1 MRNTTAT
8 QDIYRTHFTQLAQQL
23 ASNGS
28 AWPQGVRQAAF
39 SRFTAIGFPST
50 RQEAWKHTNVAALA
64 KIPFTL
70 AGHERA
76 ARLDDVLTRTICG
89 QMTGPR
95 LVFVNGHYAPD
106 LSALQPLPEGMIV
119 GSLAQAISTNRRS
132 VELYLA
138 GYASFQNHAFVAL
151 NTAFMQ
157 DGAFIHIPPGIIV
170 SAPIHLQF
178 VSTAPEQATV
188 SYPRNLIL
196 VDRGSQA
203 TVVESYVG
211 GAHEVYFT
219 NAVTEVVAGEHA
231 VINHYR
237 LQQEST
243 AAFHMATLQVH
254 QDRNSHVISHAIALG
269 GALARNE
276 VTAVLDGAGSECT
289 LNGLFMVAGQQHV
302 DNQTRI
308 EHVQP
313 YCSSR
318 ELYKGVLDGK
328 GRGVF
333 NGTVY
338 VHKDAQQS
346 KAQQTNKNLLLSPDA
361 WINTKPQLEIYN
373 NDVQCGH
380 GSTIGRLDE
389 EALFYLRCRGIALE
403 QARSLLTYAFA
414 SEMLSQITIEPMQ
427 TALHETL
434 HTWLLPRQSGSKET
448 L

>member
-1 MRNTTAT
+1 MMHNTAA
-8 QDIYRTHFTQLAQQL
+8 QDIYHAHFARFAQQL
-23 ASNGS
+23 ASNASNGS
-28 AWPQGVRQAAF
+28 SWTQGVRQAAF
-39 SRFTAIGFPST
+39 SRFAAIGFPST
-50 RQEAWKHTNVAALA
+50 REEAWKHTSVAALA
-64 KIPFTL
+64 KIPFTP
-70 AGHERA
+70 AGY
-76 ARLDDVLTRTICG
+76 AREALRDDVLIRASFG

-95 LVFVNGHYAPD
+95 LVFVNGHYAPE
-106 LSALQPLPEGMIV
+106 LSSLQPLPEGVIV
-119 GSLAQAISTNRRS
+119 GSLAQAISANRRS
-132 VELYLA
+132 VEPHLA

-157 DGAFIHIPPGIIV
+157 DGAFIYIPPGTSV
-170 SAPIHLQF
+170 AAPIHLLF
-178 VSTAPEQATV
+178 VSTAPEKATV
-188 SYPRNLIL
+188 SSPRNLIV
-196 VDRGSQA
+196 VDRGGQA

-211 GAHEVYFT
+211 VAHEVYLT

-237 LQQEST
+237 LQQESK

-254 QDRNSHVISHAIALG
+254 QDRSSNVISHAIALG

-276 VTAVLDGAGSECT
+276 VTAVLDGEGSECT

-313 YCSSR
+313 YCTSR
-318 ELYKGVLDGK
+318 ELYKGVMDGK

-333 NGTVY
+333 NGTIY
-338 VHKDAQQS
+338 VHKAAQKS
-346 KAQQTNKNLLLSPDA
+346 NAKQTNKNLLLSPDA

-373 NDVQCGH
+373 NDVKCGH

-389 EALFYLRCRGIALE
+389 EALFYLRCRGIGLE

-414 SEMLSQITIEPMQ
+414 SEMLSQINIEPMQ
-427 TALHETL
+427 AALHETL
-434 HTWLLPRQSGSKET
+434 HTWLSPQQRG
-448 L
+448 

>member
-1 MRNTTAT
+1 MMQSIVA
-8 QDIYRTHFTQLAQQL
+8 QDIYHLHFAQFIQQL
-23 ASNGS
+23 AGNGS
-28 AWPQGVRQAAF
+28 SWTQGVRQAAF
-39 SRFTAIGFPST
+39 SRFAAIGFPST
-50 RQEAWKHTNVAALA
+50 QEEAWKHTNVAALA
-64 KIPFTL
+64 KIPFTP
-70 AGHERA
+70 AGH
-76 ARLDDVLTRTICG
+76 AREPLRNDVLIRASCG
-89 QMTGPR
+89 QITGPR
-95 LVFVNGHYAPD
+95 LVFVNGHYAPE
-106 LSALQPLPEGMIV
+106 LSALQPLPEGVIV
-119 GSLAQAISTNRRS
+119 GSLTQAISANRGS
-132 VELYLA
+132 VEPHLA

-157 DGAFIHIPPGIIV
+157 DGAFIHIPPGTNV
-170 SAPIHLQF
+170 AAPIHLLF
-178 VSTAPEQATV
+178 VSTAPAQATV
-188 SYPRNLIL
+188 SYPRNLIV
-196 VDRGSQA
+196 VDRGGQA

-211 GAHEVYFT
+211 VAHEVYLT

-237 LQQEST
+237 LQQESK

-254 QDRNSHVISHAIALG
+254 QDRSSNVISHAIALG

-276 VTAVLDGAGSECT
+276 VTAVLDGEGSECT

-313 YCSSR
+313 YCTSR

-333 NGTVY
+333 NGTIY
-338 VHKDAQQS
+338 VHKAAQKS
-346 KAQQTNKNLLLSPDA
+346 NAKQTNKNLLLSPDA

-373 NDVQCGH
+373 NDVKCGH

-389 EALFYLRCRGIALE
+389 EALFYLRSRGIGLE

-414 SEMLSQITIEPMQ
+414 SEMLSQINIEPMQ
-427 TALHETL
+427 AALHETL
-434 HTWLLPRQSGSKET
+434 HTWLSPQQRV
-448 L
+448 

>member
-1 MRNTTAT
+1 MMYSTAA
-8 QDIYRTHFTQLAQQL
+8 QDIYQVHCTRFAQQL

-28 AWPQGVRQAAF
+28 SWTQWVRQAAF
-39 SRFTAIGFPST
+39 SRFAAIGFPTT
-50 RQEAWKHTNVAALA
+50 REEAWKHTNVAALA
-64 KIPFTL
+64 KIPFTP
-70 AGHERA
+70 AGHEREA
-76 ARLDDVLTRTICG
+76 LRDNVLTRASCG

-95 LVFVNGHYAPD
+95 LVFVNGHYAPE
-106 LSALQPLPEGMIV
+106 LSSLQPLPEGVIV
-119 GSLAQAISTNRRS
+119 GSLAQAISANRRS
-132 VELYLA
+132 VEPHLA

-157 DGAFIHIPPGIIV
+157 DGAFIHIPPGTSV
-170 SAPIHLQF
+170 AAPIHLLF

-188 SYPRNLIL
+188 SYPRNLM
-196 VDRGSQA
+196 VMDRSSQA

-211 GAHEVYFT
+211 VEHEVYLT

-237 LQQEST
+237 LQQESK

-254 QDRNSHVISHAIALG
+254 QDRSSHVISHAIALG
-269 GALARNE
+269 GALVRNE
-276 VTAVLDGAGSECT
+276 VTAVLAGAGSECT
-289 LNGLFMVAGQQHV
+289 LNGLFMVASQQHM

-313 YCSSR
+313 YCTSR

-333 NGTVY
+333 NGTIY
-338 VHKDAQQS
+338 VHKAAQKS
-346 KAQQTNKNLLLSPDA
+346 NAQQTNKNLLLSPDA

-373 NDVQCGH
+373 NDVKCGH

-389 EALFYLRCRGIALE
+389 EALFYLRCRGIGLE
-403 QARSLLTYAFA
+403 EARSLLTYAFA
-414 SEMLSQITIEPMQ
+414 SEMLSRINIEPMQ
-427 TALHETL
+427 AALHETL
-434 HTWLLPRQSGSKET
+434 HTWLSPQPRG
-448 L
+448 

>member
-1 MRNTTAT
+1 M
-8 QDIYRTHFTQLAQQL
+8 
-23 ASNGS
+23 
-28 AWPQGVRQAAF
+28 AAF
-39 SRFTAIGFPST
+39 
-50 RQEAWKHTNVAALA
+50 A
-64 KIPFTL
+64 KIPFTP
-70 AGHERA
+70 AGHARA
-76 ARLDDVLTRTICG
+76 ALPDDVLTRASCG

-95 LVFVNGHYAPD
+95 LVFVNGHYAPE
-106 LSALQPLPEGMIV
+106 LSALQPLPEGVIV
-119 GSLAQAISTNRRS
+119 GSLAHAISANRRS
-132 VELYLA
+132 VEPHLA

-157 DGAFIHIPPGIIV
+157 DGAFIHIPPEIIV
-170 SAPIHLQF
+170 AAPIHLLF
-178 VSTAPEQATV
+178 VSTAPAQATV
-188 SYPRNLIL
+188 SYPRNLML
-196 VDRGSQA
+196 VDRGGQA

-211 GAHEVYFT
+211 VAHEVYLT

-237 LQQEST
+237 MQQESK

-254 QDRNSHVISHAIALG
+254 QDRSSHVISHAIALG

-276 VTAVLDGAGSECT
+276 ITVVLAGEGSECT

-313 YCSSR
+313 YCTSR

-333 NGTVY
+333 NGTIY
-338 VHKDAQQS
+338 VHKAAQKS
-346 KAQQTNKNLLLSPDA
+346 NAKQTNKNLLLSPEA

-373 NDVQCGH
+373 NDVKCGH

-389 EALFYLRCRGIALE
+389 EALFYLRSRGIGLE

-414 SEMLSQITIEPMQ
+414 SEMLSQINIEPMQ
-427 TALHETL
+427 AALHETL
-434 HTWLLPRQSGSKET
+434 HTWLSPQQRV
-448 L
+448 

>member
-1 MRNTTAT
+1 MMHNTAA
-8 QDIYRTHFTQLAQQL
+8 QDIYHAHFARFAQQL
-23 ASNGS
+23 ASNASNGS
-28 AWPQGVRQAAF
+28 SWTQGVRQAAF
-39 SRFTAIGFPST
+39 SRFAAIGFPST
-50 RQEAWKHTNVAALA
+50 REEAWKHTSVAALA
-64 KIPFTL
+64 KIPFTP
-70 AGHERA
+70 AGY
-76 ARLDDVLTRTICG
+76 AREALRDDVLIHASFG

-95 LVFVNGHYAPD
+95 LVFVNGHYALE
-106 LSALQPLPEGMIV
+106 LSSLQPLPEGVIV
-119 GSLAQAISTNRRS
+119 GSLAQAISANRRS
-132 VELYLA
+132 VEPHLA

-157 DGAFIHIPPGIIV
+157 DGAFIHIPPGTSV
-170 SAPIHLQF
+170 AAPIHLLF

-188 SYPRNLIL
+188 SSPRNLIV
-196 VDRGSQA
+196 VDRGGQA

-211 GAHEVYFT
+211 VEHEVYLT

-237 LQQEST
+237 LQQESK

-254 QDRNSHVISHAIALG
+254 QDRSSNVISHAIALG

-276 VTAVLDGAGSECT
+276 VTAVLDGEGSECT

-313 YCSSR
+313 YCTSR

-333 NGTVY
+333 NGTIY
-338 VHKDAQQS
+338 VHKAAQKS
-346 KAQQTNKNLLLSPDA
+346 NAKQTNKNLLLSPDA

-373 NDVQCGH
+373 NDVKCGH

-389 EALFYLRCRGIALE
+389 EALFYLRCRGIGLE

-414 SEMLSQITIEPMQ
+414 SEMLSQINIEPMQ
-427 TALHETL
+427 AALHETL
-434 HTWLLPRQSGSKET
+434 HTWLSPQQRG
-448 L
+448 